1 MRVFLWKGARIE
13 IDIVS
18 VEEVLW
24 DMGRLIWIAGVF
36 RISGAIDS
44 SKGNFS
50 AMGIAEVALFNCESQ
65 GSHHVRIPDS
75 RTAITQEPAPKRSRK
90 LRISR
95 RDGLPASSLKAKRF
109 ETESSINDADRRVTG
124 VTDRQAGS
132 SESFDTE

>member
-1 MRVFLWKGARIE
+1 MRVFLWKGARME

-44 SKGNFS
+44 SKGDFS

-75 RTAITQEPAPKRSRK
+75 RTAITK

-109 ETESSINDADRRVTG
+109 ETESSINDADIRVTG